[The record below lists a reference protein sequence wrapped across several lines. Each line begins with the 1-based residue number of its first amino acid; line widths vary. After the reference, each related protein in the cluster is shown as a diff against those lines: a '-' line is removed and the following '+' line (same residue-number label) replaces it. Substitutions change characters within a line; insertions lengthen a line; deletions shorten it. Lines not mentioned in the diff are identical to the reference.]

1 LKPELS
7 IKQLM
12 SEVFNNQFVENTY
25 FLTKVIN
32 MEQVQLQQQVLNGI
46 ELPEN
51 AKDALKGKLE
61 MPDINLLIPRQ

>member
-1 LKPELS
+1 
-7 IKQLM
+7 
-12 SEVFNNQFVENTY
+12 
-25 FLTKVIN
+25 